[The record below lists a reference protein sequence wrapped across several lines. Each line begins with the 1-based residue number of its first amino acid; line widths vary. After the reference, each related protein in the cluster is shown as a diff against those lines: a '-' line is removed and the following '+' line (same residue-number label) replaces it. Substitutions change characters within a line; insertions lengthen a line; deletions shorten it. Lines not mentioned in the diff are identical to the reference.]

1 MINTIIFDLDGT
13 LVDSLI
19 DLANTTNE
27 ILKIHNYPQHDID
40 AYRMFVGDG
49 VDKLIE
55 RALPS
60 EYEGTIKEYRQEF
73 DKLYESMCLE
83 NTKPYP
89 GMDSLVTKLF
99 DEGYHL
105 AIVTNK
111 PKNFASKIA
120 KHLFDD
126 KFSYVFGNT
135 PYQPKKPSPV
145 LCNLAI
151 DLCGV
156 SKHEVIYIGDSDVD
170 IQTAINTKIKSIGCS
185 WGFRGAD
192 ELLNAGASF
201 VADNPSDIIRIIK
214 DIK

>member
-13 LVDSLI
+13 LVDSLN

-27 ILKIHNYPQHDID
+27 VLKNHNYPQHDINK
-40 AYRMFVGDG
+40 YRQYVGNG

-55 RALPS
+55 RSLPKDYIGS
-60 EYEGTIKEYRQEF
+60 IKDYRQEF
-73 DKLYESMCLE
+73 DFLYNKKCLE

-89 GMDSLVTKLF
+89 GIDELINKLNQ
-99 DEGYHL
+99 EGYNL

-120 KHLFDD
+120 KQLFGDN
-126 KFSYVFGNT
+126 FTYVFGNT
-135 PYQPKKPSPV
+135 VYQPKKPSPV
-145 LCNLAI
+145 LCNLVI

-156 SKHEVIYIGDSDVD
+156 SKNEVVYVGDSDVD

-185 WGFRGAD
+185 WGFRGEE
-192 ELLNAGASF
+192 ELLQAGANF
-201 VADNPSDIIRIIK
+201 VANKPSDIIDIIK
-214 DIK
+214 DMK